1 MAAKKKELT
10 FFDLLRARAGRGG
23 SGGGGGTVIKR
34 TVYGTQDDEAYM
46 CKDGALYRV
55 RKGKNNGGN

>member
-1 MAAKKKELT
+1 MGGPKKDPT
-10 FFDLLRARAGRGG
+10 FYDRLRDRAGRG
-23 SGGGGGTVIKR
+23 SGGPVTIKR